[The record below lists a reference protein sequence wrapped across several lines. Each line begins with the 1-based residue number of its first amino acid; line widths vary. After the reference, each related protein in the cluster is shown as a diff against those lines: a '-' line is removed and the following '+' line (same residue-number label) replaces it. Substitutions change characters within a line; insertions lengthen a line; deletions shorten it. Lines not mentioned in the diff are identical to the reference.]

1 MPHGNEGSV
10 RDAPDHGG
18 GPPAPQ
24 VRAGGVHGQP
34 AHYKVDDDYRAR
46 KGRIEGSNLWLTGQI
61 EAAKRYLSLVKTRL
75 TETGGTFPELALY
88 DCHSCHHG
96 MDDKRWSRQNVGP
109 NIEPGTP
116 RLQNQHFLMLEA
128 VTRVLEPAAT
138 DDLRRAVA
146 AFVRSGQ
153 QGTTAV
159 SASSD
164 ALLAWVGERERR
176 WSTGSYERAQVQG
189 FRSQIL
195 RMAAAGQLADYA
207 SAEQAFL
214 ALESL
219 TLYLGASGRQRAG
232 LDELFA
238 TVEKDETYRP
248 GRFADVAGR
257 IAADF

>member
-1 MPHGNEGSV
+1 MGTKDQYATHRIMG
-10 RDAPDHGG
+10 
-18 GPPAPQ
+18 
-24 VRAGGVHGQP
+24 AGHPRLRFELEAFTANQP
-34 AHYKVDDDYRAR
+34 AHYDVDDDYRER

-61 EAAKRYLSLVKTRL
+61 EAAKRYLSLVRTRL
-75 TETGGTFPELALY
+75 AETDGTFPELALY
-88 DCHSCHHG
+88 DCHGCHHG
-96 MDDKRWSRQNVGP
+96 MDDRRWSRQNVGP
-109 NIEPGTP
+109 NIDPGTP

-128 VTRVLEPAAT
+128 VTRVLEPAAAGQ
-138 DDLRRAVA
+138 LRGAVA

-153 QGTTAV
+153 QGTNAV
-159 SASSD
+159 AAASD
-164 ALLAWVGERERR
+164 GLLAWIGERERR
-176 WSTGSYERAQVQG
+176 WSTGAYERAQVQG

-248 GRFADVAGR
+248 ARFADVAGR